1 MSQTSKF
8 APGNA
13 ELIAQLQQNLALAVG
28 IGESLLDK
36 LEIVA
41 SEVAKLEGQMR
52 EKEDELSMARKAKR
66 DADRKLSSLQEEI
79 TQVQGQSEDSL
90 EQLAKLRER
99 IKKQRFV

>member
-1 MSQTSKF
+1 MSQTSKL